1 MSQTP
6 EETSKQ
12 PATVRA
18 EALLD
23 NVGQRVGLIA
33 AQTVQRIQH
42 AATSMREEAD
52 RLDQP
57 VTSPE
62 EKPGSPLPARAEEGG
77 KPTTER
83 AEELVDQLGQRI
95 GHYAALTSLQ
105 ILRATARV
113 REEVEDMW
121 AEAQNIRQE
130 SGRKQQ

>member
-6 EETSKQ
+6 GEASKQ

-23 NVGQRVGLIA
+23 NVGQRLGLFA
-33 AQTVQRIQH
+33 ALTAQRIQH
-42 AATSMREEAD
+42 ATASIREEAD

-57 VTSPE
+57 NTSSE
-62 EKPGSPLPARAEEGG
+62 EKPASPALAQTEESG
-77 KPTTER
+77 KQTKER

-95 GHYAALTSLQ
+95 GHFAALSGLQ
-105 ILRATARV
+105 IQRVAARA

-130 SGRKQQ
+130 SSRKPQ

>member
-6 EETSKQ
+6 EGTSKQ

-33 AQTVQRIQH
+33 ADH
-42 AATSMREEAD
+42 M
-52 RLDQP
+52 DQP
-57 VTSPE
+57 EASSQ
-62 EKPGSPLPARAEEGG
+62 EKPGPPKAARTEESG

-83 AEELVDQLGQRI
+83 AEELVDQWGKRI
-95 GHYAALTSLQ
+95 GHYTALTSLQ
-105 ILRATARV
+105 VQRATARV

-130 SGRKQQ
+130 GGRKQQ

>member
-23 NVGQRVGLIA
+23 NVGQRIGLIA

-42 AATSMREEAD
+42 AATQMREEAD

-57 VTSPE
+57 EASSQ
-62 EKPGSPLPARAEEGG
+62 EKPGPTKAARTEESG

-83 AEELVDQLGQRI
+83 AEELVDRLGRRI
-95 GHYAALTSLQ
+95 SHYTALTSLQ

-113 REEVEDMW
+113 REEAEDMW

>member
-1 MSQTP
+1 MSQTA

-23 NVGQRVGLIA
+23 NAGQRIGLIA

-42 AATSMREEAD
+42 AATQMREEAD

-57 VTSPE
+57 EASSQ
-62 EKPGSPLPARAEEGG
+62 EKPGPTNGARTDEGG

-83 AEELVDQLGQRI
+83 AEVLVDQLGQRI
-95 GHYAALTSLQ
+95 SHYAALTSLQ
-105 ILRATARV
+105 IMRATARV
-113 REEVEDMW
+113 REEAEDMW

-130 SGRKQQ
+130 SGRKQ

>member
-6 EETSKQ
+6 EGTPRQ

-57 VTSPE
+57 GTSPE
-62 EKPGSPLPARAEEGG
+62 EKPGSPLPGRTEESG
-77 KPTTER
+77 KPAKER
-83 AEELVDQLGQRI
+83 AEELVDQLGKRI
-95 GHYAALTSLQ
+95 GHYGALTSLQ
-105 ILRATARV
+105 VLRATARV

-121 AEAQNIRQE
+121 AEAQNIRQGR
-130 SGRKQQ
+130 GRKQQ

>member
-6 EETSKQ
+6 EETSRQ

-23 NVGQRVGLIA
+23 NVGQRIGLIA

-42 AATSMREEAD
+42 AATQMREEAD

-57 VTSPE
+57 DTSPE
-62 EKPGSPLPARAEEGG
+62 EKP
-77 KPTTER
+77 
-83 AEELVDQLGQRI
+83 
-95 GHYAALTSLQ
+95 
-105 ILRATARV
+105 
-113 REEVEDMW
+113 